1 MILRSVKRLVRWTF
15 FPQRKLVFSAPLSE
29 VRDTE
34 AKIPVEF
41 RFATEADLLSLDGEE
56 YGYSDDARAF
66 GLERMKAGD
75 RMVLGIH
82 QGKVVYFGW
91 LMFNQMDLRMRDF
104 YSVSG
109 RSVYA
114 YKLFTHSGFRGK
126 QICPAFYTF
135 LKRHFSPLGFERVL
149 CWVASTNAASIKTH
163 LNAGLKR
170 TGAYWHL
177 RLLGRDKFMLDD
189 DMKAMGIRRFFSPA
203 GLARAA
209 KETA

>member
-1 MILRSVKRLVRWTF
+1 MTLRLLKRWVVWAF
-15 FPQRKLVFSAPLSE
+15 YPQRKLIFSAPLAQ
-29 VRDTE
+29 VRDTDP
-34 AKIPVEF
+34 KIPVEF
-41 RFATEADLLSLDGEE
+41 RFATEADLLSLDSAE

-66 GLERMKAGD
+66 GLERMRAGD

-82 QGKVVYFGW
+82 EGKVVYFGW
-91 LMFNQMDLRMRDF
+91 LMFNQMDLRMRDY
-104 YSVSG
+104 YSVAG

-114 YKLFTHSGFRGK
+114 YKLFTHADYRGN

-135 LKRHFSPLGFERVL
+135 LKRHFSSLGFERVL
-149 CWVASTNAASIKTH
+149 CWVASNNAASIKTH

-177 RLLGRDKFMLDD
+177 RILGRDKFLLDD
-189 DMKAMGIRRFFSPA
+189 DMKAMGIRRFYSPA